1 MADKDDF
8 TFEEEETFLEP
19 EAPLPAEPTE
29 EPPLQWES
37 EPEPPPAKSN
47 SLRRILLLLLLLIV
61 LAGAA
66 FYFLGGVP
74 EPEPRPAVVA
84 KKQTVTV
91 PAPPAAPRDPAP
103 VAAQAPAKAEPA
115 AQPAAKPEPAATA
128 KVETAPVAKPAAP
141 APAKEAPPAAPV
153 VAPVAQAAPAGEYTL
168 RSGAYLLQSSIASAE
183 KVVRKLGYE
192 PVWTPIEREV
202 AMTRLKV
209 GSYAPAEA
217 AAKVA
222 ELASVAPDAFILTRD
237 GQATVYAGSYLILDK
252 GRRFADQLYR
262 QGIRVEEEPAMVRE
276 TLQQLS
282 FGDFADRQAADAAL
296 ARAKAAGLAATVS
309 KRP

>member
-19 EAPLPAEPTE
+19 EAPLPAEPSA
-29 EPPLQWES
+29 EPSHQWES
-37 EPEPPPAKSN
+37 EPEPPPAKSG
-47 SLRRILLLLLLLIV
+47 SLRRILLLLLLLIL

-74 EPEPRPAVVA
+74 EPAPRPATVA
-84 KKQTVTV
+84 KKQTVNV
-91 PAPPAAPRDPAP
+91 PAPPPAAPNPAP
-103 VAAQAPAKAEPA
+103 VAAQPPAKAEPV
-115 AQPAAKPEPAATA
+115 AKPEPAAAA
-128 KVETAPVAKPAAP
+128 KAETATPTKPVTP
-141 APAKEAPPAAPV
+141 APAKEAAPAAPV
-153 VAPVAQAAPAGEYTL
+153 VTQAAPAGQYTL

-192 PVWTPIEREV
+192 PVWTPVEREV

-209 GSYAPAEA
+209 GSYDPAAA

-222 ELASVAPDAFILTRD
+222 ELATVVPDAFILTRD

-276 TLQQLS
+276 TLQQLT
-282 FGDFADRQAADAAL
+282 FGEFADRQAADAAL
-296 ARAKAAGLAATVS
+296 ARAKAAGLAATVV
-309 KRP
+309 KGR